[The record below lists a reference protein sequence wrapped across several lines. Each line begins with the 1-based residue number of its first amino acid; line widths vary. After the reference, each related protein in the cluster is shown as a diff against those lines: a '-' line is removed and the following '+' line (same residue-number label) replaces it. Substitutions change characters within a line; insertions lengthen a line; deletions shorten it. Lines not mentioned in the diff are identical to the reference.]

1 MGLKVKTVAL
11 ISILDAENKITAYE
25 ALNHYTFAAEAPGEE
40 MIAASFTPKEKRD
53 PITAEEF
60 AAISGDAGSKMADAH
75 KADQELIAE
84 LNRQIAV
91 LTEAVGEAR
100 AALLAVAKAD
110 EEWDSTPRSQVADIL
125 AKLG

>member
-1 MGLKVKTVAL
+1 MGLKTNTVAL
-11 ISILDAENKITAYE
+11 LCILDAEGKITGYE
-25 ALNHYTFAAEAPGEE
+25 KINHYTFAAEAPGEE
-40 MIAASFTPKEKRD
+40 MIAASFTPKEQRD
-53 PITAEEF
+53 PMTAEEF
-60 AAISGDAGSKMADAH
+60 AAISGDAAAKIADAH

-110 EEWDSTPRSQVADIL
+110 EEWDSTPRSQVANVL